1 MSTWH
6 KVGCCLIAAVAA
18 FGAVADNP
26 WQGKN
31 VAFLGDGLTAAAENA
46 PRYWSV
52 LQTNL
57 GLTPWVYASAGATM
71 AQIKSQA
78 EALKAE
84 HATGVDG
91 IVVLAGLEDYAADC
105 PLGSWYSVDAQTSQR
120 QFALDA
126 NTFRGRINLAFD
138 YLKDNFPEAEIILL
152 TPIHRN
158 YASTAQGG
166 ELPDESFGNP
176 SDLHLDDYVQVLKE
190 ASGVWSVPLVD
201 LYGECGLFA
210 SPDEEQARI
219 AATLTYALVRRPGVI
234 LTAMASPM
242 DIDDA
247 GDASVWINGDT
258 SSAQD
263 WQVPE
268 NWQDGKV
275 PAAGADVI
283 VKASAYINFAG
294 ADLGS
299 ITHEDGVLQIDSSGT
314 QMTLRGDFTSTGA
327 NVTLNN
333 TPIALTSGEHVFTV
347 AGAFQHDI
355 ASVFSGTDV
364 VFVKKG
370 VGTFGV
376 TLGGAAVYTYTG
388 EFRLLEG
395 TLITGSTNSSC
406 WQNYL
411 FSGISKFTLA
421 GTLSMYNYYKLNKDV
436 ELVVLEGGKIT
447 WTGNY
452 GSYGF
457 TMTVKKASYLG
468 MPCAAGNWGSSA
480 AGSGARLA
488 PFISTGNDKARLI
501 VSECESDV
509 SCYTGRGGFDSAN
522 ACHWTGAVSADWTD
536 EANWKDGKVP
546 TDGNDVFIDATAACT
561 PDPATVPALVV
572 RDFIDQKPGSHA
584 ICGDKGL
591 TVSGCLN
598 LASGSK
604 KCSCALT
611 LSAGVHLY
619 EGDGTLKLIEQTVKG
634 DGELKIVGH
643 GEVVEN
649 APATTGGQTC
659 VWINGDTSSAQ
670 DWKVAA
676 NWQDGKVPNE
686 GDDVVVNASANI
698 NFGGADLGS
707 IRQTTGALT
716 IDSGK
721 ASLLLGGDLIAT
733 GSGVTIKN
741 TPIVLS
747 DGRHVVSN
755 TCAVTHDASTSFSGY
770 DIVFV
775 KKGTGSFGCDGR
787 PSANIYSFTG
797 ELQVL
802 EGSFTTGSGSVVN
815 DYLFSG
821 LTKCTIAGT
830 INIHGSKILN
840 AGLELYIVGD
850 GKITWSG
857 NYASYSYSSTVK
869 KLFYRGMPCAAGA
882 WGSSAAGSGARIA
895 PFISTGNDKARLN
908 VTECETD
915 ACYTGRG
922 GYESDYACHWTGA
935 ASTDWTDVANWKDGK
950 VPQDG
955 WDVFIDATAS
965 RTPDP
970 ATVPALVIRDLVDK
984 KSGSHA
990 ICGDKG
996 LIVSGSIY
1004 LASGSK
1010 SCGSALTLTDGMH
1023 FFDGE
1028 GSLKLIEHEIE
1039 GDGELV
1045 NLGSGQIVE
1054 NAEDTSGG
1062 KTRVWINDDT
1072 SAAQD
1077 WKVPANWQDGK
1088 VPNPGDNVIIG
1099 VSAKINFG
1107 GAELASIIQTNGT
1120 LTIDSGKV
1128 SMILGKDIVATGS
1141 GMTINNTPIKLAAG
1155 DHVISNTC
1163 AFAHD
1168 AATTWSSDE
1177 DFVRLLKYGKGSFT
1191 GGGGSKTYTFAGSI
1205 ELYGG
1210 TVQLDGDYQNVAVSG
1225 PTNILVSGHNTVLKL
1240 YNFDNLNHNA
1250 TLRFENGAQIQWSGN
1265 YTSVQFD
1272 CTVKRM
1278 FIDGQQCVA
1287 GNWGPFN
1294 SSYPH
1299 KMIQIYSTVNANVRI
1314 AVTEGPAEGGFEGLS
1329 VMWSGNV
1336 KHWTGAVNNS
1346 WSTAG
1351 NWEEG
1356 EVPRLLD
1363 DIVIG
1368 VDVTRMPN
1376 NDWGTL
1382 AHHSVY
1388 IDTTNAVTVG
1398 NPKAIYG
1405 DLHVA
1410 KGKKTHGWTTYSF
1423 PKGEHIID
1431 IDEGGNLY
1439 LFNASVFSGAGNLI
1453 KTGKG
1458 MIQAGM
1464 GNPWTSTGSLT
1475 VKDGTIDLISGAKIE
1490 SITNVVLKETGKLI
1504 LRGANL
1510 STDATVRVD
1519 SPAMLQLAGTF
1530 SNDIKHLVLDGKDRS
1545 PRTYGGLKSNAE
1557 KKLSKYFTGG
1567 TSDKGILNV
1576 TEGHVD
1582 GFMLLVK

>member
-1 MSTWH
+1 M
-6 KVGCCLIAAVAA
+6 AA
-18 FGAVADNP
+18 GLAVFAADNP

-31 VAFLGDGLTAAAENA
+31 VAFLGDGLTAAADS

-57 GLTPWVYASAGATM
+57 GLTPWVYATAGATM

-91 IVVLAGLEDYAADC
+91 IVILAGLEDYAADC
-105 PLGSWYSVDAQTSQR
+105 PLGSWYQVSGTPPQR

-126 NTFRGRINLAFD
+126 DTFRGRINRALD

-152 TPIHRN
+152 TPIHRG
-158 YASTAQGG
+158 YASTTTDG

-176 SDLHLDDYVQVLKE
+176 SDLHLDDYVNVLKE

-210 SPDEEQARI
+210 SPDDEQSRI
-219 AATLTYALVRRPGVI
+219 AATLTYALVRRPGVV
-234 LTAMASPM
+234 LAATASPM

-258 SSAQD
+258 SSPQD
-263 WQVPE
+263 WQTAE

-275 PAAGADVI
+275 PAAGADVV
-283 VKASAYINFAG
+283 VKASANINFAG
-294 ADLGS
+294 ADIGS
-299 ITHEDGVLQIDSSGT
+299 ITHEDGVLQIDSSGA

-347 AGAFQHDI
+347 SGAFQHDI

-421 GTLSMYNYYKLNKDV
+421 GTLSMYNYYKLNSSV

-480 AGSGARLA
+480 AGSAARIA

-501 VSECESDV
+501 VSECESDA
-509 SCYTGRGGFDSAN
+509 SCYTGRGGYDS
-522 ACHWTGAVSADWTD
+522 
-536 EANWKDGKVP
+536 
-546 TDGNDVFIDATAACT
+546 
-561 PDPATVPALVV
+561 
-572 RDFIDQKPGSHA
+572 
-584 ICGDKGL
+584 
-591 TVSGCLN
+591 
-598 LASGSK
+598 
-604 KCSCALT
+604 
-611 LSAGVHLY
+611 
-619 EGDGTLKLIEQTVKG
+619 
-634 DGELKIVGH
+634 
-643 GEVVEN
+643 
-649 APATTGGQTC
+649 
-659 VWINGDTSSAQ
+659 
-670 DWKVAA
+670 
-676 NWQDGKVPNE
+676 
-686 GDDVVVNASANI
+686 
-698 NFGGADLGS
+698 
-707 IRQTTGALT
+707 
-716 IDSGK
+716 
-721 ASLLLGGDLIAT
+721 
-733 GSGVTIKN
+733 
-741 TPIVLS
+741 
-747 DGRHVVSN
+747 
-755 TCAVTHDASTSFSGY
+755 
-770 DIVFV
+770 DI
-775 KKGTGSFGCDGR
+775 
-787 PSANIYSFTG
+787 
-797 ELQVL
+797 
-802 EGSFTTGSGSVVN
+802 
-815 DYLFSG
+815 
-821 LTKCTIAGT
+821 
-830 INIHGSKILN
+830 
-840 AGLELYIVGD
+840 
-850 GKITWSG
+850 
-857 NYASYSYSSTVK
+857 
-869 KLFYRGMPCAAGA
+869 
-882 WGSSAAGSGARIA
+882 
-895 PFISTGNDKARLN
+895 
-908 VTECETD
+908 
-915 ACYTGRG
+915 
-922 GYESDYACHWTGA
+922 ACHWTGA
-935 ASTDWTDVANWKDGK
+935 ASTDWTDEANWKDGK

-1028 GSLKLIEHEIE
+1028 GLLKLIEHEIE
-1039 GDGELV
+1039 GGGELV

-1120 LTIDSGKV
+1120 LTVDSGKV

-1141 GMTINNTPIKLAAG
+1141 GVTINNTPIKLTAG

-1191 GGGGSKTYTFAGSI
+1191 CGGGSKIYTFAGSI

-1210 TVQLDGDYQNVAVSG
+1210 TVKLDGDYNNVAVSG
-1225 PTNILVSGHNTVLKL
+1225 PTNILVSGRNTVLNL

-1376 NDWGTL
+1376 SDWGTL

-1388 IDTTNAVTVG
+1388 IDTTNDVTVG
-1398 NPKAIYG
+1398 KPKAIYG

-1410 KGKKTHGWTTYSF
+1410 KGKKTHGWATYNF
-1423 PKGEHIID
+1423 PKGEHVID

-1439 LFNASVFSGAGNLI
+1439 LYNATTFAGAGNLI
-1453 KTGKG
+1453 KTGRG
-1458 MIQAGM
+1458 TIQAGM
-1464 GNPWTSTGSLT
+1464 GGANSSWTSTGSLT
-1475 VKDGTIDLISGAKIE
+1475 VKDGTVDLISGAKIE
-1490 SITNVVLKETGKLI
+1490 GITNVALEGAGKLI

-1510 STDATVRVD
+1510 SADATVRVD
-1519 SPAMLQLAGTF
+1519 ASTKLQLTGTF
-1530 SNDIKHLVLDGKDRS
+1530 SNDIKHLILDGKDRL
-1545 PRTYGGLKSNAE
+1545 PRTYGGLKSEAE
-1557 KKLSKYFTGG
+1557 RRLARYFTSG
-1567 TSDKGILNV
+1567 TGDKGVLNV
-1576 TEGHVD
+1576 TEGYVN
-1582 GFMLLVK
+1582 GFIIQVK